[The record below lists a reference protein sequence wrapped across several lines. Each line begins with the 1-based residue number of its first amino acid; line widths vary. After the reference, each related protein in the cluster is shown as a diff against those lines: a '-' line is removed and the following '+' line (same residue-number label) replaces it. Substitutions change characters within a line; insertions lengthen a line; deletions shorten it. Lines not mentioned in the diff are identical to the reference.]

1 MQLIWPADLKHA
13 GFRLVWISI
22 LAIGITFSS
31 LGINPIDIIRFAQVA
46 NGLTLPVV
54 VAILLWI
61 MNSQAVLGKHSNA
74 PWHNVLG
81 GFILAITVA
90 LGLRAIILVA
100 ASL

>member
-1 MQLIWPADLKHA
+1 MA
-13 GFRLVWISI
+13 I

-61 MNSQAVLGKHSNA
+61 MNSQSVLGGHINSKG
-74 PWHNVLG
+74 HNVLG
-81 GFILAITVA
+81 GIILAITVA
-90 LGLRAIILVA
+90 LGLRAMILVV

>member
-1 MQLIWPADLKHA
+1 IT
-13 GFRLVWISI
+13 
-22 LAIGITFSS
+22 GITFSS

-61 MNSQAVLGKHSNA
+61 MNSGAVLGRHKNT
-74 PWHNVLG
+74 PMNNVLG
-81 GFILAITVA
+81 GAILLVTVA
-90 LGLRAIILVA
+90 LGARTIIQVI